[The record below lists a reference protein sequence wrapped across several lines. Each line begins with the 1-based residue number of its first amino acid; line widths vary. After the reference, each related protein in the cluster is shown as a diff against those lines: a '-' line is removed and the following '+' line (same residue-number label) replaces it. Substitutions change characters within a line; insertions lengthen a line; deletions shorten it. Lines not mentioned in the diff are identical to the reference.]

1 MPSQGF
7 KVASF
12 DKLKPRSRLVGG
24 RFCGRTFRR
33 PCAPS
38 LASRSH
44 EQPVRYPCVKPVG
57 FPNHLLSPSHPAPSL
72 SGPVTSGE
80 GRLQVHFAQWGESVG
95 GTKSPHWLPQEG
107 CNAEVRSREASD

>member
-57 FPNHLLSPSHPAPSL
+57 FPNHLLSPSLPAPSL

-80 GRLQVHFAQWGESVG
+80 GRLQVRSGDQI
-95 GTKSPHWLPQEG
+95 SPLATPTPAPGRKPETALSLK
-107 CNAEVRSREASD
+107 AEPG